1 MVLLVGMPSEVGSG
15 KGKEM
20 SKVNPKR
27 RPRSEA
33 DVNKAF
39 DDGVRQGVSNA
50 TAIFLTVMLDH
61 FGAGDQIKD
70 IWEAICKLSEEVGE
84 HMVSIADLRR
94 VLLTEYGICV

>member
-1 MVLLVGMPSEVGSG
+1 
-15 KGKEM
+15 M

-39 DDGVRQGVSNA
+39 DEGVKQGVSNA

-61 FGAGDQIKD
+61 FGAADQIKD
-70 IWEAICKLSEEVGE
+70 IWEQICKLSEEIGE
-84 HMVSIADLRR
+84 NMVSLSDLRY
-94 VLLTEYGICV
+94 VLLNEYDIMV

>member
-1 MVLLVGMPSEVGSG
+1 
-15 KGKEM
+15 M

-39 DDGVRQGVSNA
+39 DDGVKQGVSNA

-61 FGAGDQIKD
+61 FGAADKITD
-70 IWEAICKLSEEVGE
+70 IWEQICKLSEEIGE
-84 HMVSIADLRR
+84 GRVSMSDLRY
-94 VLLTEYGICV
+94 VLLNEYDICV